1 MKGGG
6 SPRTCSNRRIVYF
19 IVTTLISLI
28 HSIISLLSSS
38 FIFFSFFFFLF
49 LVWFRFNHYVQ
60 RCVTF
65 IISLSF
71 IYFCSS

>member
-38 FIFFSFFFFLF
+38 FIFFLFFSFYF
-49 LVWFRFNHYVQ
+49 WFGFDL
-60 RCVTF
+60 
-65 IISLSF
+65 IIT
-71 IYFCSS
+71 YNGV